1 MSADKNNGKLNH
13 SKMIEICN
21 LHKSFEDNEVLK
33 GVNLTIGKGHTT
45 AIIGGSGCGKSVLL
59 KHIMGLMRPDSGCV
73 YLNGICVT
81 ALSYKDLKEVRKK
94 MAMVFQGAALFDSMN
109 VAENVGISLYNH
121 TNLSASEIRT
131 RVSHC
136 LEQVGLGGSER
147 LSPAELSGGM
157 KKRVAIARAIAMEP
171 EILLYDEPTTGLD
184 PIRANSI
191 NDLIENLQEKLD
203 VTSIVVTHDM
213 NSVERV
219 ADYVA
224 FLYNGVIH
232 FEGTVEELQH
242 SDDVVLRNFV
252 EGVDELD
259 KVAAIS

>member
-1 MSADKNNGKLNH
+1 MNNSDRKNN
-13 SKMIEICN
+13 SSRMIEIIN
-21 LHKSFEDNEVLK
+21 LYKRFEDNEVLK

-45 AIIGGSGCGKSVLL
+45 AIIGGSGSGKSVLL
-59 KHIMGLMRPDSGCV
+59 KHIMGLVKPDSGCV

-81 ALSYKDLKEVRKK
+81 DLTYVELKDVRKK

-109 VAENVGISLYNH
+109 VAENVGIGLHNH
-121 TNLSASEIRT
+121 TNLTMKEIESK
-131 RVSHC
+131 VSNC
-136 LEQVGLGGSER
+136 LEQVGLHGIEY

-191 NDLIENLQEKLD
+191 NDLIMNLQNKLD

-219 ADYVA
+219 ADCVA
-224 FLYNGVIH
+224 FLYDGVIH
-232 FEGTVEELQH
+232 FEGTVKELEK
-242 SDDVVLRNFV
+242 SNDNVLRNFV
-252 EGVDELD
+252 EGIDELS
-259 KVAAIS
+259 KFAA

>member
-1 MSADKNNGKLNH
+1 MNNSERSYNP
-13 SKMIEICN
+13 SRMIEIIN
-21 LHKSFEDNEVLK
+21 LYKRFEDNEVLR

-45 AIIGGSGCGKSVLL
+45 AIIGSSGSGKSVLL
-59 KHIMGLMRPDSGCV
+59 KHIMGLIKPDSGCV
-73 YLNGICVT
+73 YLHGICVT
-81 ALSYKDLKEVRKK
+81 ELSYEQLKTVRKK

-109 VAENVGISLYNH
+109 VAENVGIGLYNH
-121 TNLSASEIRT
+121 TKLTAREIKSK
-131 RVSHC
+131 VSYC
-136 LEQVGLGGSER
+136 LGQVGLHGVEN

-191 NDLIENLQEKLD
+191 NDLIVNLQDQLD

-219 ADYVA
+219 ADCVA
-224 FLYNGVIH
+224 FLYNGEIH
-232 FEGTVEELQH
+232 FEGTVEELEN
-242 SDDVVLRNFV
+242 SDDVVLRHFV
-252 EGVDELD
+252 EGIDELD
-259 KVAAIS
+259 KFAA